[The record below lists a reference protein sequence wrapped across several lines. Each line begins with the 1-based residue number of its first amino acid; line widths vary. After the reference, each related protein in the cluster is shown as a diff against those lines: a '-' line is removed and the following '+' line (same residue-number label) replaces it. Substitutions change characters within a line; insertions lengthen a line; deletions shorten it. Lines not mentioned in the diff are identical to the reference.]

1 MLKELDD
8 EVTYATSFRFSS
20 AIIHGT
26 DFGAH
31 LEVDGDGDDDLVWQ
45 IEPRVRGFEAPTY
58 AARQLLRKAAGGA
71 NDRFG
76 LNFEAKLAPFHLS
89 DADVAE
95 GKK

>member
-1 MLKELDD
+1 MLDPILELALLRLEIVIGAAD
-8 EVTYATSFRFSS
+8 
-20 AIIHGT
+20 GT

-58 AARQLLRKAAGGA
+58 AARQLLRKAAGSV